1 MKDGIVGTIESVI
14 LGTVLGAVP
23 ILFCFVSAW
32 FTSAVLLEDEHA
44 VAVIALSGAGVGL
57 IIDFLFLKRWV
68 RSAYQI
74 NNKVLAAI
82 YIFYSIGVFG
92 FCMGIPILNFPVGM
106 MAGIYTARKMYH
118 IKAGAEECNRSIKRT
133 SVFTALVMVL
143 ICCLLMLWAIAG
155 QMIGYRLETPVVS
168 FTFTVPVFLGVVLM
182 GGATLV
188 LLQYWLTS
196 KTARLALRF
205 WVGPPNSTL
214 TGIAQ

>member
-1 MKDGIVGTIESVI
+1 MSKVESFI
-14 LGTVLGAVP
+14 MGMVLGAGVV
-23 ILFCFVSAW
+23 LFCFVSAW
-32 FTSAVLLEDEHA
+32 FTSAVLLDDENA

-92 FCMGIPILNFPVGM
+92 FCMGIPVLNFPVGM

-118 IKAGAEECNRSIKRT
+118 IEAGAEECNRSIKRT
-133 SVFTALVMVL
+133 CVFTALVMVL
-143 ICCLLMLWAIAG
+143 ICCLLTLWAIAG

-168 FTFTVPVFLGVVLM
+168 FTFTVPVFFGVVLM
-182 GGATLV
+182 GGSGLV

-196 KTARLALRF
+196 KTARLALKF
-205 WVGPPNSTL
+205 WTRSPNSTL
-214 TGIAQ
+214 TEITQ